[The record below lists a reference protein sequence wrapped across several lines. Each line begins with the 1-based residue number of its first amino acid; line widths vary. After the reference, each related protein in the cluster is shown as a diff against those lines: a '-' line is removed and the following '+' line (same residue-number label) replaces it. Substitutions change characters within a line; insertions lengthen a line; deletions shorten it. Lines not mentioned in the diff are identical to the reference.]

1 MRRREKEIKNRF
13 LNNYKNA
20 KSELIFNNDY
30 ELLVCVMLSAQCLDS
45 RVNLITPSLFANY
58 PDINSL
64 ANANLMNIKE
74 LIKSCNFYQNK
85 AINLIK
91 MAKSVVEFHSGIIPM
106 KFDDLINLAG
116 VGEKTANVVLCES
129 LGANVMAVDTH
140 IFRVSKRLKISNAK
154 TPNDCA
160 KELTKL
166 FKTDLDKL
174 HKGMVLF
181 GRYICKAKKPDCN
194 NCFLND
200 LCDEYK
206 EQKNSN
212 NQ

>member
-1 MRRREKEIKNRF
+1 MKKDAKEIKKRF
-13 LNNYKNA
+13 LENYKNA
-20 KSELIFNNDY
+20 KSELIFHNDY

-45 RVNLITPSLFANY
+45 RVNLITPSLFSNY
-58 PDINSL
+58 PDIKSL
-64 ANANLMNIKE
+64 SNAKLVSLKE

-85 AINLIK
+85 AENLIK
-91 MAKSVVEFHSGIIPM
+91 MAKSVMEFHSGIIPM
-106 KFDDLINLAG
+106 KFEELIKLAG

-140 IFRVSKRLKISNAK
+140 IFRVSKRLKISKAN

-181 GRYICKAKKPDCN
+181 GRYICKARKPECN
-194 NCFLND
+194 NCFLTD

-206 EQKNSN
+206 KQKNSKN
-212 NQ
+212 

>member
-1 MRRREKEIKNRF
+1 MLKRELIIKKRF
-13 LNNYKNA
+13 LDKYNNA
-20 KSELIFNNDY
+20 KSELIFKNHY
-30 ELLVCVMLSAQCLDS
+30 ELIVCVMLSAQCLDS

-91 MAKSVVEFHSGIIPM
+91 MAKSVVENHNSIIPM
-106 KFDDLINLAG
+106 NFNDLTKLAG
-116 VGEKTANVVLCES
+116 VGEKTANVVLCEGI
-129 LGANVMAVDTH
+129 GANVMAVDTH

-174 HKGMVLF
+174 HKGIVLF

-200 LCDEYK
+200 LCDEFK
-206 EQKNSN
+206 QQKNS
-212 NQ
+212 

>member
-1 MRRREKEIKNRF
+1 MKKDAKEIKKRF
-13 LNNYKNA
+13 LENYKNA
-20 KSELIFNNDY
+20 KSELIFHNDY

-45 RVNLITPSLFANY
+45 RVNLITPSLFNNY
-58 PDINSL
+58 PDIKSL
-64 ANANLMNIKE
+64 SNAKLISLKE

-85 AINLIK
+85 AENLIK
-91 MAKSVVEFHSGIIPM
+91 MAKSVMEFHSGIIPM
-106 KFDDLINLAG
+106 KFEELIKLAG

-140 IFRVSKRLKISNAK
+140 IFRVSKRLKISNAN

-181 GRYICKAKKPDCN
+181 GRYICKARKPECN
-194 NCFLND
+194 NCFLTD

-206 EQKNSN
+206 KQKNSKN
-212 NQ
+212 

>member
-1 MRRREKEIKNRF
+1 MKKDAIEIKKRF
-13 LNNYKNA
+13 LENYKNA
-20 KSELIFNNDY
+20 KSELVFHNDY

-45 RVNLITPSLFANY
+45 RVNLITPSLFSNY
-58 PDINSL
+58 PDIKSL
-64 ANANLMNIKE
+64 SNAKLVSLKE
-74 LIKSCNFYQNK
+74 IIKSCNFYQNK
-85 AINLIK
+85 AENLIK
-91 MAKSVVEFHSGIIPM
+91 MAKSVMEFHSGIIPM
-106 KFDDLINLAG
+106 RFEELVKLAG

-140 IFRVSKRLKISNAK
+140 IFRVSKRLNISKAK

-181 GRYICKAKKPDCN
+181 GRYICKARKPECN
-194 NCFLND
+194 NCFLTD

-206 EQKNSN
+206 KQKNS
-212 NQ
+212 

>member
-1 MRRREKEIKNRF
+1 MKKDAKEIKKRF
-13 LNNYKNA
+13 LENYKNA
-20 KSELIFNNDY
+20 KSELIFHNDY

-45 RVNLITPSLFANY
+45 RVNLITPSLFSNY
-58 PDINSL
+58 PDIKSL
-64 ANANLMNIKE
+64 SNAKLMSLKE

-85 AINLIK
+85 AENLIK
-91 MAKSVVEFHSGIIPM
+91 MAKSVMEFHSGIIPM
-106 KFDDLINLAG
+106 KFEELIKLAG

-140 IFRVSKRLKISNAK
+140 IFRVSKRLKISNAN

-181 GRYICKAKKPDCN
+181 GRYICKAKKPECN
-194 NCFLND
+194 NCFLTD

-206 EQKNSN
+206 KQKNSKN
-212 NQ
+212 